1 MFIPKGIGNK
11 SVAEAACKHLEPGEE
26 AIALMQIGMTHYLL
40 TDMQLAELKL
50 DNSIKES
57 IYLSD
62 VSDFRFESS
71 MMGKKLVVDT
81 VHGEIKLGLVTD
93 KESEQFDE
101 LLRQAMSK
109 HDGEGQIPEVV
120 SEPHSSLEGE
130 ESSEGSKVE
139 EDTASPSP
147 KFRTNRKSPI
157 PDSMKKI
164 IAKHRSAQESIRM
177 VITPDFQSHAGA
189 LVVQDTFC
197 FIVKGG
203 FWGGLMSGS
212 LGGERVANFY
222 FTEITG
228 IEFNSGMVNGVL
240 EILTSSYQG
249 TANKDFWKGSL
260 KSRNADSN
268 DPWTLS
274 NTLPMT
280 KGDYQEAKELIDE
293 LRGLVAEARN
303 PRSSSTPTQASSLDE
318 QLSKLASLKEKGVL
332 SEEEFQSAKKKL
344 LE

>member
-11 SVAEAACKHLEPGEE
+11 SVAEAACKHLEHGEE

-40 TDMQLAELKL
+40 TDQQLAELKL

-62 VSDFRFESS
+62 VVDFRFDSN
-71 MMGKKLVVDT
+71 MMGKKMIVETID
-81 VHGEIKLGLVTD
+81 GEIKLGSVTE
-93 KESEQFDE
+93 KESEQFE
-101 LLRQAMSK
+101 TLLRKAIATHKGETPSNVSK
-109 HDGEGQIPEVV
+109 SQ
-120 SEPHSSLEGE
+120 SEKDVAPAKEASNSNEMQP
-130 ESSEGSKVE
+130 GST
-139 EDTASPSP
+139 D
-147 KFRTNRKSPI
+147 KFKTNRKSQI
-157 PDSMKKI
+157 PDSLKKI
-164 IAKHRSAQESIRM
+164 ISRHRSSQESIRM

-228 IEFNSGMVNGVL
+228 IEFNSGWVNGVL

-280 KGDYQEAKELIDE
+280 KSDYEESKELIDE
-293 LRGLVAEARN
+293 LRKMVADARN
-303 PRSSSTPTQASSLDE
+303 PKPVVTSSEAASLDV
-318 QLSKLASLKEKGVL
+318 QLSKLASLKEQGLL
-332 SEEEFQSAKKKL
+332 SDEEFQSAKRKL
-344 LE
+344 LD